1 MLRLDGKKNNIMYF
15 ANDDSFYDFCI
26 NPVMRVCKVIST
38 NGDEILYPDY
48 DFTQAYLDAVAAG
61 VRFCIKD
68 ELSRVNKNGLLPV
81 GTSTKR
87 IDNIERYYGE

>member
-1 MLRLDGKKNNIMYF
+1 MLRLNRENNIMYF
-15 ANDDSFYDFCI
+15 DNDDSFSDFCI
-26 NPVMRVCKVIST
+26 NPVMKVCKVIST
-38 NGDEILYPDY
+38 TGEEILYPDY
-48 DFTQAYLDAVAAG
+48 EFSQAYNDAVDAG

-87 IDNIERYYGE
+87 IVNVKRYYGE